1 MPPAPHS
8 PDPGRPTL
16 AVSVYAEVAV
26 NAGRPLRQPFTYAV
40 PPDFLARSGPLRVGH
55 GVFVPF
61 GRKVVQG
68 VVLAL
73 RNDTDIAS
81 PRPIHAR
88 IDADDP
94 TPLLTP
100 AQAALARWIAETW
113 LASLWSC
120 VALFLPRRMTSPPL
134 RILSAGA
141 PLSDADAPDDALSDL
156 QAALLADVRARGPI
170 DAERLAALRDDGPI
184 DAALEGLVRRGVV
197 DERFELAR
205 VPAPPTPE
213 VELALAVPRDAA
225 AAALRDWPASR
236 RSRKADLL
244 ARLQAGPAPFDEAR
258 RLAGARDAINRWLAD
273 GALVVRDAAGD
284 DVRLAPRFRDDP
296 AAADAAIL
304 SLRRS
309 AAERRGAALI
319 GALLDGPRPDREAR
333 AEAGATAADVDA
345 LIERGLLRRRAAAGA
360 PPAPPA
366 RATVP
371 VLTADQARAYAA
383 VAAALDDARRSPGP
397 TPDPR
402 LFLLRGVTGSG
413 KTEVYLAAAERVR
426 DAGGVT
432 LVLVP
437 EIALAP
443 QTVDRFRARMPGR
456 VGVLHSG
463 LRRGELE
470 EYRRRIR
477 DREVDIVVGSRS
489 ALFAP
494 AADPALIIVDEEH
507 EWTYKQIEPPPR
519 YHVREVVERYCEL
532 TGAVALF
539 GSATPD
545 LVTYARA
552 RAGRYALLDLP
563 QRVRSPAS
571 GESIPPAIPLPT
583 VEVVDLREEL
593 VAGNRSIFSRALRT
607 ALDAALAGGQQAMLF
622 LNRRG
627 AGIVVCRTC
636 GEAVGCDRCDIPLTL
651 HQYPAPP
658 DGSRPPASALH
669 CHECG
674 FRAAPPRRCPDCGS
688 DRVRPMGMGTERLQA
703 EVETAFPSA
712 RTLRWDRD
720 TVRGRDG
727 HRRLLERFRD
737 GEANVLVGTQMI
749 AKGLDL
755 PQVTLVGVINADLSL
770 RLPDYTG
777 PERTFQLISQVA
789 GRAGRAA
796 DPGHVVVQSY
806 APDHPAIVAA
816 AAHDYD
822 AFAAAELDAR
832 AAHDYPPTGRLARLV
847 YADKDRA
854 RARDVAATMAASLI
868 EDRDRRGL
876 PGPEI
881 LGPTPAFI
889 GRRRDL
895 YRQQIT
901 LRGADPLPLLH
912 RIAFPRRWTV
922 DIDPAGLL

>member
-1 MPPAPHS
+1 MPPPPTPPDAAP
-8 PDPGRPTL
+8 PDPP
-16 AVSVYAEVAV
+16 AIFADVAV
-26 NAGRPLRQPFTYAV
+26 NAGRPLRQSFTYAV
-40 PPDFLARSGPLRVGH
+40 PPEFLTRSGPLRVGH

-73 RNDTDIAS
+73 RSDSDIAS
-81 PRPIHAR
+81 PRPVRAR
-88 IDADDP
+88 IDPADP
-94 TPLLTP
+94 APLLTP
-100 AQAALARWIAETW
+100 AQAGLARWIAETC

-120 VALFLPRRMTSPPL
+120 VALFLPRRMTSAPV
-134 RILSAGA
+134 RILSAGDG
-141 PLSDADAPDDALSDL
+141 PPPSDDDPLSDL

-170 DAERLAALRDDGPI
+170 DAEALAALRDGGPI
-184 DAALEGLVRRGVV
+184 DAALDGLVRRGLV

-205 VPAPPTPE
+205 VPAPPSPE
-213 VELALAVPRDAA
+213 AELALAVAPTAA
-225 AAALRDWPASR
+225 AAAVLRDWPASR

-244 ARLQAGPAPFDEAR
+244 ERLQAGPATFDEAR
-258 RLAGARDAINRWLAD
+258 RLAGGRDAIDRWLAD
-273 GALVVRDAAGD
+273 GALVVREAAAD

-304 SLRRS
+304 ALRRS

-319 GALLDGPRPDREAR
+319 GALRAGPRPEREAR
-333 AEAGATAADVDA
+333 AEAGAAIADVDA
-345 LIERGLLRRRAAAGA
+345 LVERGLLRRRAAGGD
-360 PPAPPA
+360 PPAPIA
-366 RATVP
+366 AAP

-456 VGVLHSG
+456 VAVLHSG
-463 LRRGELE
+463 LRPGELE

-477 DREVDIVVGSRS
+477 DREVDVVVGSRS

-494 AADPALIIVDEEH
+494 TADPALIIVDEEH
-507 EWTYKQIEPPPR
+507 EWTYKQVEPAPR

-532 TGAVALF
+532 TGAVALL

-552 RAGRYALLDLP
+552 GAGRYALLDLP
-563 QRVRSPAS
+563 QRVRGPAP

-593 VAGNRSIFSRALRT
+593 LAGNRSIFSRALRT
-607 ALDAALAGGQQAMLF
+607 ALDAALAGGGQAMLF

-627 AGIVVCRTC
+627 VGIVVCRTC
-636 GEAVGCDRCDIPLTL
+636 GEAVGCERCDIPLTL

-658 DGSRPPASALH
+658 DGSRPPGSALH

-688 DRVRPMGMGTERLQA
+688 ERVRPMGMGTERLQA
-703 EVETAFPSA
+703 EVERAFPAS

-789 GRAGRAA
+789 GRAGRGA

-822 AFAAAELDAR
+822 AFAAGELDAR

-854 RARDVAATMAASLI
+854 RAHDVAATMAASLI

-881 LGPTPAFI
+881 LGSTPAFI
-889 GRRRDL
+889 GRRRGL
-895 YRQQIT
+895 YRQQVT
-901 LRGADPLPLLH
+901 LRGADPLPLLQ
-912 RIAFPRRWTV
+912 RIDFPRGWTV